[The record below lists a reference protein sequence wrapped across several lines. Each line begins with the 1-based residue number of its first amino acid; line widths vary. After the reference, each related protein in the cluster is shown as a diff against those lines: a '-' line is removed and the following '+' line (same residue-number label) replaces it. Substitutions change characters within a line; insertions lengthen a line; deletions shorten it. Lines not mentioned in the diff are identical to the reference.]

1 MSSMTRLEGLTA
13 IVTGAGSGMGAAT
26 AQRFVAEGAS
36 VLVTDI
42 NRKAGEAVAEPL
54 GARAPFQPLDVAKA
68 DSWAEAVKACI
79 DTFGGLDILVNNAG
93 VIAWG
98 GVTAT
103 SEDTF
108 RATID
113 VNTVGP
119 FLGMQAVVPHMV
131 GRGSGSII
139 NVCSTSGIV
148 GSPKSVAYTA
158 SKWATRGMTKA
169 VALELASTG
178 VRVNAIHP
186 GVIDTPMSTKARGDA
201 SGDLTSGTPPVGRLG
216 TASEV
221 AALAV
226 HLASPESAFITGADH
241 VIDGGRSGGW

>member
-1 MSSMTRLEGLTA
+1 MTRLQGLTA
-13 IVTGAGSGMGAAT
+13 LVTGAGSGMGAET
-26 AQRFVAEGAS
+26 ARRFVAEGAA
-36 VLVTDI
+36 VLITDI
-42 NRKAGEAVAEPL
+42 NREAGEEIAAPL
-54 GARAPFQPLDVAKA
+54 GEKARFQHLDVARA
-68 DSWAEAVKACI
+68 ESWAEAVQACI
-79 DTFGGLDILVNNAG
+79 DTFGSLDVLVNNAG

-98 GVTAT
+98 GITT
-103 SEDTF
+103 TPEHTF
-108 RATID
+108 RTALD

-139 NVCSTSGIV
+139 NVCSTSSLV

-178 VRVNAIHP
+178 VRVNSIHP
-186 GVIDTPMSTKARGDA
+186 GVIDTPMSTKARSGA
-201 SGDLTSGTPPVGRLG
+201 AGDLTSGTPPVGRLG
-216 TASEV
+216 ATSEI

-226 HLASPESAFITGADH
+226 HLASAESAFITGADH
-241 VIDGGRSGGW
+241 VIDGGRSAGW